1 MVQVHF
7 WGALK
12 PLVSGASSLEI
23 KAGTIRELFQ
33 KLGEAHPG
41 MKPHIER
48 GIAVSIDGKIYRDS
62 WDQPLPSDAE
72 IYLLPRI
79 AGG

>member
-7 WGALK
+7 WGGLK
-12 PLVSGASSLEI
+12 PLAGGVSFVDIEARN
-23 KAGTIRELFQ
+23 IRELFQ
-33 KLGEAHPG
+33 KLEKAHPG

-48 GIAVSIDGKIYRDS
+48 GIAVSIDGKIFRDS
-62 WDQPLPSDAE
+62 WDQALPADAE

>member
-12 PLVSGASSLEI
+12 PLVSGASSLEVE
-23 KAGTIRELFQ
+23 AGTIRELFQ
-33 KLGEAHPG
+33 KLGETHPG
-41 MKPHIER
+41 IKPHIER
-48 GIAVSIDGKIYRDS
+48 GIAVSIDGKIYRDAWFQS
-62 WDQPLPSDAE
+62 ISPNSE
-72 IYLLPRI
+72 VYLLPRL